1 VELQKEYKTL
11 MGFGSALA
19 RLLVKD
25 GASSIDEA
33 DSANIK
39 HQIGT
44 SYNQWA
50 DGALTLWNWGM
61 HDERTHA
68 RISEQ
73 IPEFDQHDSDGFCEQ
88 LYCYTFGHAGA
99 SDRPRKILEVGSG
112 AGAGLNFLS
121 RLEPQGNFTGVDLAH
136 RAVARATARFSRPG
150 TLRYVHGDAEK
161 LPFADAEFDVVINV
175 ESSHNYPNVGAFLAE
190 VGRVLK
196 PGGSF
201 SFVDFFT
208 DERLAEFER
217 KLTPGA
223 SALQPREQHDISELV
238 RAAIR
243 RRMDPDSLFRGLVR
257 KSSPLGTR
265 FIQEQNALLQ
275 YGSPFATKSGMW
287 NKLSGTGMTDGLR
300 VVAKLSSYRHFSATK
315 VGS

>member
-1 VELQKEYKTL
+1 MELQKEYKTM

-25 GASSIDEA
+25 GADVSEA
-33 DSANIK
+33 ESANIK
-39 HQIGT
+39 HAIGS
-44 SYNQWA
+44 SYNSWA

-61 HDERTHA
+61 HDDQTRQ
-68 RISEQ
+68 RIAEQ

-88 LYCYTFGHAGA
+88 LYCYTLGQVPAA
-99 SDRPRKILEVGSG
+99 SGKPRKILEVGSG

-121 RLEPQGNFTGVDLAH
+121 RLEQQSRFIGVDLAP

-150 TLRYVHGDAEK
+150 TLSYVNGDAEK
-161 LPFADAEFDVVINV
+161 LPFADGEFDVVINV
-175 ESSHNYPNVGAFLAE
+175 ESSHNYPNLGAFLSE

-196 PGGSF
+196 PGGTF
-201 SFVDFFT
+201 SFVDFFS
-208 DERLAEFER
+208 DERLVDFER
-217 KLTPGA
+217 KLTPAA
-223 SALQPREQHDISELV
+223 SRLQPTGQHDISEQV

-243 RRMDPDSLFRGLVR
+243 RRMDPDSIFRGQVR
-257 KSSPLGTR
+257 RSSPLGTR

-275 YGSPFATKSGMW
+275 YGSAFATKSGVW

-300 VVAKLSSYRHFSATK
+300 VVAKISSYRHFLATK
-315 VGS
+315 PT